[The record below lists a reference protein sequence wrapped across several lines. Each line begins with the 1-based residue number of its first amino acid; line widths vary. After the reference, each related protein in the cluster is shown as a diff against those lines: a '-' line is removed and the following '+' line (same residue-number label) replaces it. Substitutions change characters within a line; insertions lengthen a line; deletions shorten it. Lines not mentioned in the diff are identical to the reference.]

1 MSYQVLARKWRPKTF
16 DETVGQEH
24 VAQALKNA
32 ISRGRIGHAYLF
44 YGPRG
49 VGKTTMARILAKAL
63 NCVKGPTPEPC
74 QECASCKEITS
85 SSSMDVAEIDG
96 ASNRGI
102 DAVRELREGVAFAPV
117 RDRYKVYIVDE
128 VHMLTTEAFNALLK
142 TLEEPPT
149 HVVFI
154 FATTE
159 RHKVPATILSRC
171 QVFEFRRIALKD
183 LVERLS
189 LVCKTEGFD
198 CDEQALLLLAR
209 EADGSLRDAL
219 SLLDQVV
226 AYSLGKVTYDVAVE
240 LLKSGY
246 KDLTQ
251 ETFFAI
257 LRNDAR
263 AALKGCIE
271 SLSAGMPARILL
283 RDLARLCADCLK
295 LVLLGKE
302 AGSECGYTDSE
313 ASALLNA
320 SEGKTPEY
328 LASVLNVLV
337 KGADET
343 ADSKSPDLL
352 AQAVVVRAASLLSIA
367 EIQNLVSRVEEAM
380 QKKVGGELR
389 LDLSSEDRVQSR
401 VQVPTTSMP
410 VTPQR
415 AKEGVVST
423 QTNLQVSQ
431 DTLIGRLRAH
441 PIVDKVIKVFD
452 ADIVEVSEERK

>member
-32 ISRGRIGHAYLF
+32 ISKGRIGHAYLF
-44 YGPRG
+44 HGPRG

-74 QECASCKEITS
+74 QECASCKEIAS

-102 DAVRELREGVAFAPV
+102 DAIRQLREGVAFLPA
-117 RDRYKVYIVDE
+117 RDRFKVYIIDE

-142 TLEEPPT
+142 TLEEPPP

-183 LVERLS
+183 LVQRLVY
-189 LVCKTEGFD
+189 VCNKEGFD
-198 CDEQALLLLAR
+198 YDEDALLLIAR

-226 AYSLGKVTYDVAVE
+226 AYSFGKVTHDIAIEV
-240 LLKSGY
+240 LKSGY
-246 KDLTQ
+246 RDLTQ
-251 ETFFAI
+251 QTFFAI
-257 LRNDAR
+257 LRNDVQG
-263 AALKGCIE
+263 ALRGCVE
-271 SLSAGMPARILL
+271 SLSSGMPARVLL
-283 RDLARLCADCLK
+283 RDLSRLCADCLK
-295 LVLLGKE
+295 LVVLGKD
-302 AGSECGYTDSE
+302 AGRDFGWTEQETTE
-313 ASALLNA
+313 LLRVC
-320 SEGKTPEY
+320 EGKTPEY
-328 LASVLNVLV
+328 LATLLHCLV

-343 ADSKSPDLL
+343 QDSKSPDLL
-352 AQAVVVRAASLLSIA
+352 VQAVVVRAASLPTIVAL
-367 EIQNLVSRVEEAM
+367 QDLVSRLEDLIDRGDKEAI
-380 QKKVGGELR
+380 R
-389 LDLSSEDRVQSR
+389 AIDFAALSSTQAEGPKAGEPKAFPTSQQSTVSR
-401 VQVPTTSMP
+401 QDS
-410 VTPQR
+410 PQDPQ
-415 AKEGVVST
+415 ET
-423 QTNLQVSQ
+423 LLQ
-431 DTLIGRLRAH
+431 RFKAH
-441 PIVDKVIKVFD
+441 PVVEKAIKVFD
-452 ADIVEVSEERK
+452 AEIVQVSEQRK